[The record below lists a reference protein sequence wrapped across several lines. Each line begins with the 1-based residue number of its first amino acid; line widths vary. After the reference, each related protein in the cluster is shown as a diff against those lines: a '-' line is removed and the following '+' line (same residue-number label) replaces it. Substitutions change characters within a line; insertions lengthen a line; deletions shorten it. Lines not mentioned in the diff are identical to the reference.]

1 MAFDISMSFFKLKN
15 VIRIN
20 IASKNI
26 SNKIRF
32 IRNIAGVKSLTTFHS
47 IFINQSYKDEIDII
61 FCYFLTPI
69 AQKIIRQN
77 RKVLGNGLEKFQP
90 NDIKTAKMLDITVLS
105 DEDKKRIINIYHMML
120 DEPNDSYIE
129 SLNEIF
135 EKYLCA

>member
-1 MAFDISMSFFKLKN
+1 MFLYSLHLKN
-15 VIRIN
+15 
-20 IASKNI
+20 
-26 SNKIRF
+26 
-32 IRNIAGVKSLTTFHS
+32 
-47 IFINQSYKDEIDII
+47 
-61 FCYFLTPI
+61 P
-69 AQKIIRQN
+69 
-77 RKVLGNGLEKFQP
+77 LEKFQP